1 VEVLERANQRIVGR
15 YHMEHGLSFVIPSN
29 TRINQDIAI
38 PPEHRGGATLSQIVE
53 VEIIEQPNPRS
64 QPIGRITA
72 VLGDHMAPGMEID
85 IAIRSHDLP
94 YEWPDAVEREITVK
108 IAGATVDTF
117 TLQGNTGKVVKY
129 ALDGG
134 PVEISGP
141 SGSKIIASLNQWR
154 KRVGTTEWTGV
165 SQSMALPVGNLSNVY
180 VMPRYDY
187 SVPLQLYNTIL
198 VANLDGV
205 ARNVTITIGGTAV
218 NETFS
223 LGASESVYKT
233 YSGVAGGPVVVS
245 SDTGAKIIASLY
257 ELRRDP
263 NQAGWNGQS
272 EMMGLPWEQL
282 SDQYVLPIY
291 FGVASAAT
299 LDARLFVGVP

>member
-1 VEVLERANQRIVGR
+1 LYELRRDPNLAGWNGQSEMMGKPWEQLSDQYVLPIYFGAASADTLDA
-15 YHMEHGLSFVIPSN
+15 GLS
-29 TRINQDIAI
+29 IAKVD
-38 PPEHRGGATLSQIVE
+38 TVE
-53 VEIIEQPNPRS
+53 
-64 QPIGRITA
+64 G
-72 VLGDHMAPGMEID
+72 
-85 IAIRSHDLP
+85 
-94 YEWPDAVEREITVK
+94 EITVK
-108 IAGATVDTF
+108 IGGATVDTF

-141 SGSKIIASLNQWR
+141 TGSKIIASLNQWR

-165 SQSMALPVGNLSNVY
+165 AQSMALPVNQLSNIY

-187 SVPLQLYNTIL
+187 TNLTRLYNAIL
-198 VANLDGV
+198 LANVDTV
-205 ARNVTITIGGTAV
+205 TRNITVTIGGNVMGTY
-218 NETFS
+218 T
-223 LGASESVYKT
+223 LGPSESQYKT

-245 SDTGAKIIASLY
+245 SDTGAKIIASIY

-263 NQAGWNGQS
+263 NFAGWNGQS

-299 LDARLFVGVP
+299 LDARLFISVP

>member
-1 VEVLERANQRIVGR
+1 
-15 YHMEHGLSFVIPSN
+15 
-29 TRINQDIAI
+29 
-38 PPEHRGGATLSQIVE
+38 
-53 VEIIEQPNPRS
+53 
-64 QPIGRITA
+64 
-72 VLGDHMAPGMEID
+72 
-85 IAIRSHDLP
+85 
-94 YEWPDAVEREITVK
+94 
-108 IAGATVDTF
+108 
-117 TLQGNTGKVVKY
+117 
-129 ALDGG
+129 
-134 PVEISGP
+134 
-141 SGSKIIASLNQWR
+141 
-154 KRVGTTEWTGV
+154 
-165 SQSMALPVGNLSNVY
+165 MALPVENISNIY

-233 YSGVAGGPVVVS
+233 YNGVAGGPVVVS
-245 SDTGAKIIASLY
+245 SDTGAKIISSIY

-263 NQAGWNGQS
+263 TLPGWNGQS

-282 SDQYVLPIY
+282 SDQYILPNY

-299 LDARLFVGVP
+299 LDARLFIGVP